1 MGNKILHTTI
11 MQKNVNGDKTII
23 YPKTVTKN
31 IIDGSSTLEQTL
43 NTLKLPDV
51 SNKTTEFKQ
60 ADTRENLVS
69 GETIAISHSKI
80 MKLISDLKSLA
91 YTDTVGVSNLD
102 STLTTAYN
110 NRVTTDKVT
119 TSTTITSVGYVADA
133 RAVNNLQNQINTVNN
148 NLGNYWSFYGGT
160 EIPNQTDLD
169 NVIDFGNYYCH
180 ANVNVTTLINCPT
193 NQAFMMKVY
202 SGTGSESRQYLIQ
215 ELTTHNE
222 ARKYTRTCFIYS
234 DGRKEWREWKKIIVG
249 SDIINYFK
257 ETGMSVTAST
267 DWNDLVDVGSYS
279 VGTVSGA
286 NAPKAYAYG
295 MLLVFKSGSII
306 LQIYIPHSNITTNT
320 EYLPVH
326 RIRYGTTWVN
336 WRNF

>member
-69 GETIAISHSKI
+69 GETIATSHSKI

-133 RAVNNLQNQINTVNN
+133 RAVNNLQNQINTVNKN
-148 NLGNYWSFYGGT
+148 INVNTFILAGGT
-160 EIPNQTDLD
+160 QITSGDLNDYKEI
-169 NVIDFGNYYCH
+169 GNYYCNSNEH
-180 ANVNVTTLINCPT
+180 LSNITNKPSNYAFTL
-193 NQAFMMKVY
+193 KV
-202 SGTGSESRQYLIQ
+202 SNGIGTGNSYIIQ
-215 ELTTHNE
+215 ELTTYHNE
-222 ARKYTRTCFIYS
+222 RFSRKYIKNVDHWYDWEKHIKNSDFKKVTC
-234 DGRKEWREWKKIIVG
+234 
-249 SDIINYFK
+249 
-257 ETGMSVTAST
+257 T
-267 DWNDLVDVGSYS
+267 VDAIADQI
-279 VGTVSGA
+279 TEIPD
-286 NAPKAYAYG
+286 APKEDGYIYFIRPYLSSSHLSSLNYSQG
-295 MLLVFKSGSII
+295 RWII
-306 LQIYIPHSNITTNT
+306 YTNKTQKYIITFCKI
-320 EYLPVH
+320 P
-326 RIRYGTTWVN
+326 
-336 WRNF
+336 